1 MEPLAFLADPTP
13 AVPTGLTHT
22 LDGRLTF
29 NIIDGFD
36 STTGA
41 RSDKEKPG
49 RAGSLKRV
57 SGLATPIAS
66 GAS

>member
-1 MEPLAFLADPTP
+1 
-13 AVPTGLTHT
+13 